1 MTADE
6 AYAQGVADAKPL
18 SQEAADAIAAILFGR
33 RRPRPQPQAA

>member
-1 MTADE
+1 MTPDE
-6 AYAQGVADAKPL
+6 AYALGVADAKPL